1 MNSQHANNQSQAQ
14 NSMSSKAPTSGE
26 NNFEGENFNEMTMN
40 YNMALQKL
48 HFEDDKKVCFMSL
61 KDKT

>member
-14 NSMSSKAPTSGE
+14 NSMSSKAPASGE
-26 NNFEGENFNEMTMN
+26 NNFENFNEMTMN

-48 HFEDDKKVCFMSL
+48 NFEDDKKVCCF
-61 KDKT
+61 KFIKI